1 MRALW
6 YKAQAAND
14 EIRYC
19 QRPPRSNQWQLI
31 NDSVEEVQ
39 RRYNKPFRSLSFF
52 DLEIY
57 RS

>member
-39 RRYNKPFRSLSFF
+39 RPYNKL
-52 DLEIY
+52 Y
-57 RS
+57 K